1 MLAWAAWQL
10 HYSPTACGTLRK
22 QFTKLLEQVVAPPS
36 TYLGLCEEGGA
47 DHLSGR
53 GPQEEHVQPLK
64 VGRDLQPVAV
74 LLPGRCDLRIFSGRG
89 GLERRV
95 QDGRRVDR
103 FQAAE
108 AAVSG
113 GENTIPSSVLSLY
126 TQYFL

>member
-1 MLAWAAWQL
+1 M
-10 HYSPTACGTLRK
+10 
-22 QFTKLLEQVVAPPS
+22 VAPPS

-64 VGRDLQPVAV
+64 VGRDLQSVAV
-74 LLPGRCDLRIFSGRG
+74 LLLGGGGLGIFSGRG